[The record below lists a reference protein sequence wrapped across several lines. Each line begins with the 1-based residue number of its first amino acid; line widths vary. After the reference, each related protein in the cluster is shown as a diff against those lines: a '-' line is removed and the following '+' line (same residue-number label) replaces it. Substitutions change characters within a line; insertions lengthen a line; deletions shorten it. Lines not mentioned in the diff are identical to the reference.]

1 MKLACGIETCK
12 FFYSVLIVDYFFVLY
27 DNESRMIEIFLKKVC
42 FI

>member
-1 MKLACGIETCK
+1 MEV
-12 FFYSVLIVDYFFVLY
+12 FYSVLIVDYFFVLY